1 MAPSGPRRVIPIG
14 PSVIGGEAGG
24 RPGLLCEGTCELFVD
39 HLVDRLV
46 DRCVNRLIA
55 LGR

>member
-24 RPGLLCEGTCELFVD
+24 RPGLLCDGTCELFVD

-46 DRCVNRLIA
+46 DRCVDRLIA